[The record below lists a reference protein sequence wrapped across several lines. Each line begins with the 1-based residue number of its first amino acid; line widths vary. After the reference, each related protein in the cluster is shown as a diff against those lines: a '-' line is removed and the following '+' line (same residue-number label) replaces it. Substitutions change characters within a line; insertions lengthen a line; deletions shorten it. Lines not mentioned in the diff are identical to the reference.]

1 MNRPAKEVGMPHPAH
16 FKQLSL
22 VLLLGSAWG
31 LSEMLLGLG
40 LQSCARLVSGSIM
53 TAVALFF
60 LAAGLAVTRRVE
72 AAGLLVVM
80 AVLFKLFDAALL
92 SLPIRSGAVAN
103 PIFAFATE
111 ALALVVLASALPAW
125 KNAAKGRVPL
135 GGASGLASAA
145 VFPLVGLVT
154 GVPAC
159 LLPGTSLP
167 LAWAFA
173 PIAAGL
179 SALTVP
185 LGFAVGGKLAQKEL
199 KLAFLSPAA
208 VLVSLAI
215 MALVR
220 LS

>member
-1 MNRPAKEVGMPHPAH
+1 MNRSVKEVDMPHPTRL
-16 FKQLSL
+16 KQLSL

-31 LSEMLLGLG
+31 LSEALLGLA

-60 LAAGLAVTRRVE
+60 LAAGLAVTRRIE
-72 AAGLLVVM
+72 TAALLVGI
-80 AVLFKLFDAALL
+80 AVLFKMFDAALL
-92 SLPIRSGAVAN
+92 SLPVRSGAVAN

-111 ALALVVLASALPAW
+111 ALALVVLASAIPAW
-125 KNAAKGRVPL
+125 KNTAKGRIPL

-145 VFPLVGLVT
+145 VFPMVGLVT

-185 LGFAVGGKLAQKEL
+185 LGFALGGKLTQKEL
-199 KLAFLSPAA
+199 RLAFLSPAA
-208 VLVSLAI
+208 VLASLAI

-220 LS
+220 LG

>member
-1 MNRPAKEVGMPHPAH
+1 MPHPTRL
-16 FKQLSL
+16 KKLGL
-22 VLLLGSAWG
+22 ILLLGSAWG
-31 LSEMLLGLG
+31 FSEMLLGLG

-80 AVLFKLFDAALL
+80 AVLFKMFDAALL
-92 SLPIRSGAVAN
+92 SLPVRSGAVAN

-111 ALALVVLASALPAW
+111 ALALVVLTSAIPAW
-125 KNAAKGRVPL
+125 KNAAKGRVRL

-167 LAWAFA
+167 LAWVFA

-185 LGFAVGGKLAQKEL
+185 LGFALGEKLAQKEL
-199 KLAFLSPAA
+199 RLAFLSPAA

>member
-1 MNRPAKEVGMPHPAH
+1 MPHPTR

-31 LSEMLLGLG
+31 LSEALLGLA

-60 LAAGLAVTRRVE
+60 LAAGLAVTRRIE
-72 AAGLLVVM
+72 TAGLLVVM
-80 AVLFKLFDAALL
+80 AVLFKMFDAALL
-92 SLPIRSGAVAN
+92 SLPVRSGAVAN

-111 ALALVVLASALPAW
+111 ALALVVLASAIPAW
-125 KNAAKGRVPL
+125 KNTAKGRIPL
-135 GGASGLASAA
+135 GGASGLASTA

-179 SALTVP
+179 AAATVP
-185 LGFAVGGKLAQKEL
+185 LGFWAGQKLSQQNLRPAI
-199 KLAFLSPAA
+199 LSPASI
-208 VLVSLAI
+208 LVSLALT
-215 MALVR
+215 ALIR
-220 LS
+220 LA